1 MLSILLLVS
10 FAFSETPLYKNPSA
24 PINDRIQDLMDR
36 MTVEEIVGQL
46 HQVDGHFDFITPM
59 KTQNPGSLFSL
70 LGATAGHVIQLARE
84 TRLQIPVLM
93 GIDAIHGHA
102 FWSGATV
109 FPTQLGAAQSWDD
122 QIIEQMGNV
131 TAFEI
136 RYTGPS
142 WAFSPVLCIARDPRW
157 GRVGETFGEDPFII
171 GRLAKALINGL
182 QGNNGQGVNNDPDHV
197 AACAK
202 HFAGYSETE
211 GGEDSSEA
219 DLSYRK
225 MNSFFLPPFEKVAHE
240 TNVATFMAGYQAI
253 EGVPMTL
260 NKLYLQEVL
269 RERYNFD
276 GFVVTDY
283 NNIGYLMT
291 NQKVIS
297 SYEEGAKKAIES
309 GIDMSMAVPDFYQAL
324 LNDVTNKTIDMKL
337 VNESC
342 RRILE
347 IKFKLGLF
355 EDDRYPDIKKANER
369 NGSPYNRNQA
379 LIAARESV
387 VLVKNKKKDS
397 NEPLLPLNEDKLTKI
412 AVIGP
417 NADNPL
423 SQNGDWS
430 LGTGQIDFF
439 GQHPRNCTITYVDG
453 ITRRFLH
460 NESIV
465 NKDGHKR
472 NSFRGFVNN
481 AEKTVQY
488 EMGCGIEPSETADLE
503 AALNLVKESDLS
515 VVVIGDRLLYYGEMR
530 PTATLELM
538 GGQKEML
545 QKIIETGKEFILVVM
560 SYKPV
565 IIPEEV
571 LEAASAVFIQF
582 SPGMMGGQALA
593 EIIFGDYSPSGRL
606 TISIPRHAGQLP
618 VFYNKIRSAHQTN
631 YADFTSK
638 PQYAFGYGLGYSEI
652 QYVSAS
658 LKKGESSYK
667 GIKYS
672 KFSRPSFKKIYKK
685 DNVIDFSYNDVIDVV
700 VNLKNNGAYKQTE
713 VVQTYLHDNVT
724 SATWAEIELKGYERV
739 ELEPGE
745 EKQVT
750 ISIPVAECSIVNAKG
765 ERVVEPGDFQIRV
778 GKASDNILFNLDF
791 TVSDE

>member
-1 MLSILLLVS
+1 MLSLFSLFLSFIVS
-10 FAFSETPLYKNPSA
+10 KQIPLYRDPTA
-24 PINDRIQDLMDR
+24 PINDRVQDLMDR

-59 KTQNPGSLFSL
+59 QTQNPGSLFSL
-70 LGATAGHVIQLARE
+70 LSFTAGHVIQLARE
-84 TRLQIPVLM
+84 TRLGIPVLM

-102 FWSGATV
+102 FWPGATV

-122 QIIEQMGNV
+122 KIIEQMGNI
-131 TAFEI
+131 TAFEM
-136 RYTGPS
+136 RYTGPA
-142 WAFSPVLCIARDPRW
+142 WAFSPVLCISRDPRW
-157 GRVGETFGEDPFII
+157 GRIGETFGEDPYVI

-182 QGNNGQGVNNDPDHV
+182 QGNNGQGVTSDPDHV

-211 GGEDSSEA
+211 GGEDASEA
-219 DLSYRK
+219 DLSFRK
-225 MNSFFLPPFEKVAHE
+225 MNSFFLPPFEKVARE

-260 NKLYLQEVL
+260 NKLYLKEVL
-269 RERYNFD
+269 RERYGYN
-276 GFVVTDY
+276 GFVVSDY
-283 NNIGYLMT
+283 NNIGYLIS
-291 NQKVIS
+291 NQKVVS
-297 SYEEGAKKAIES
+297 NYEEGAKKALEA
-309 GIDMSMAVPDFYQAL
+309 GLDMSMAVPDFYQAL
-324 LNDVTNKTIDMKL
+324 LNDVGNKTIDMKI

-347 IKFKLGLF
+347 LKFKLGLF
-355 EDDRYPDIKKANER
+355 EDDRYPNVTLANQR

-379 LIAARESV
+379 LIASRESV
-387 VLVKNKKKDS
+387 VLVKNGKKKGSDQ
-397 NEPLLPLNEDKLTKI
+397 PFLPLNENELTNI

-439 GQHPRNCTITYVDG
+439 GQHPRNCSITYVDG

-460 NESIV
+460 NETFINNNLKSNRI
-465 NKDGHKR
+465 R
-472 NSFRGFVNN
+472 NS
-481 AEKTVQY
+481 EKTVRY

-503 AALNLVKESDLS
+503 AALTAVKESDVS
-515 VVVIGDRLLYYGEMR
+515 VVVIGDRLIYYGEMR

-538 GGQKEML
+538 GGQLEML
-545 QKIIETGKEFILVVM
+545 RKIIETGKEFVLVVM

-565 IIPEEV
+565 IIPDDI

-582 SPGMMGGQALA
+582 SPGMLGGQALA
-593 EIIFGDYSPSGRL
+593 DLLFGDYSPSGRL

-618 VFYNKIRSAHQTN
+618 VFYNKIRSAHQNN

-638 PQYAFGYGLGYSEI
+638 PLFAFGYGLGYSDIE
-652 QYVSAS
+652 YVSAS
-658 LKKGESSYK
+658 LKKGNSPYE

-672 KFSRPSFKKIYKK
+672 KFSSPSYKK
-685 DNVIDFSYNDVIDVV
+685 NCKRRNVLDFSFNDVIDVV
-700 VNLKNNGAYKQTE
+700 VTLKNNGKFRQAE
-713 VVQTYLHDNVT
+713 VVQTYIHDNFT
-724 SATWAEIELKGYERV
+724 SATWSDIELKGYERV

-745 EKQVT
+745 QKEIT
-750 ISIPVAECSIVNAKG
+750 ISIPVSECSIVNAKG
-765 ERVVEPGDFQIRV
+765 ERVVEPGDFQVRV